1 MTSFTVVYNGK
12 KYNITESDIKAIM
25 KKVKE
30 GKKLSMFERVVLS
43 KLKYLTYDEK
53 HRRGRGLWKKEL
65 KKLEKKEKKKTKKHT
80 KTKKS
85 KTKKSN
91 HTKKSKH
98 TKSNKKNTANKCV
111 TPRSLDLYLKK
122 K

>member
-85 KTKKSN
+85 KTKKS
-91 HTKKSKH
+91 KSKKH
-98 TKSNKKNTANKCV
+98 TKSKSTANKCV
-111 TPRSLDLYLKK
+111 TPKPRSLDLYIKK